1 MKRGRV
7 GLGGNSLE
15 EVDKGKS
22 PTELPLSVGNFP
34 INSAGHGVS
43 ATGEKQKG

>member
-1 MKRGRV
+1 M

-15 EVDKGKS
+15 DVDKEKS

-34 INSAGHGVS
+34 INAHYEPLHQYLYCLSS
-43 ATGEKQKG
+43 SL